1 MPGTVRSSTAAIAV
15 YCALPVVSVL
25 LTAAGLALVLS
36 MSAPPIVAGAGSKA
50 LCRRFP
56 VEPPSAELPA
66 VAMAATTQLSG
77 SWVVTLLVA
86 VVEADAVKAGTTF
99 PRLTTPEYD
108 ATAATIS
115 VPVQQV
121 FTLTQV
127 LLFAPAAT
135 VDHSW
140 TLA

>member
-1 MPGTVRSSTAAIAV
+1 
-15 YCALPVVSVL
+15 
-25 LTAAGLALVLS
+25 
-36 MSAPPIVAGAGSKA
+36 
-50 LCRRFP
+50 
-56 VEPPSAELPA
+56 
-66 VAMAATTQLSG
+66 MAATTQLLG
-77 SWVVTLLVA
+77 SWVVTLIGA
-86 VVEADAVKAGTTF
+86 VLELFAQVLTTV

-127 LLFAPAAT
+127 LFFAPAAT

-140 TLA
+140 TLAELTLTN

>member
-1 MPGTVRSSTAAIAV
+1 
-15 YCALPVVSVL
+15 
-25 LTAAGLALVLS
+25 
-36 MSAPPIVAGAGSKA
+36 MSAPPIGVFVVTAFSRS
-50 LCRRFP
+50 LP
-56 VEPPSAELPA
+56 AELPGVAPPA
-66 VAMAATTQLSG
+66 VAMAATTQLLA

-86 VVEADAVKAGTTF
+86 VVDNPVKALTGF

-115 VPVQQV
+115 VPVQQT

-127 LLFAPAAT
+127 LFFAPAAT

-140 TLA
+140 TLAALTLTNWSATLK

>member
-1 MPGTVRSSTAAIAV
+1 
-15 YCALPVVSVL
+15 
-25 LTAAGLALVLS
+25 
-36 MSAPPIVAGAGSKA
+36 MSAPPTVAFATA

-56 VEPPSAELPA
+56 GDAPRLELPP
-66 VAMAATTQLSG
+66 VAMAATTQLLASE
-77 SWVVTLLVA
+77 VVTLIGA
-86 VVEADAVKAGTTF
+86 VVDADDEKALPTA

-127 LLFAPAAT
+127 LFFAPAAT
-135 VDHSW
+135 VTHSW
-140 TLA
+140 TLATLTLTNWSTS

>member
-1 MPGTVRSSTAAIAV
+1 MVR
-15 YCALPVVSVL
+15 VL

-36 MSAPPIVAGAGSKA
+36 MSAPPIEPLTTA

-56 VEPPSAELPA
+56 VDAARLAPPAL
-66 VAMAATTQLSG
+66 AMAATTQLLASE
-77 SWVVTLLVA
+77 VVTLTVA
-86 VVEADAVKAGTTF
+86 VVDADAEKALTTV

-127 LLFAPAAT
+127 LFFAPAAT
-135 VDHSW
+135 VAHSW
-140 TLA
+140 TLAALTLTNWSATLK

>member
-1 MPGTVRSSTAAIAV
+1 
-15 YCALPVVSVL
+15 
-25 LTAAGLALVLS
+25 
-36 MSAPPIVAGAGSKA
+36 MSAPPIVAFAMA

-56 VEPPSAELPA
+56 VELPSVKFPA
-66 VAMAATTQLSG
+66 VAMADTTQLLASE
-77 SWVVTLLVA
+77 VVTLLVGVVDA
-86 VVEADAVKAGTTF
+86 VAVKALTTV

-108 ATAATIS
+108 ATPATIS

-127 LLFAPAAT
+127 LFFAPAAT

-140 TLA
+140 TLAALTLTI